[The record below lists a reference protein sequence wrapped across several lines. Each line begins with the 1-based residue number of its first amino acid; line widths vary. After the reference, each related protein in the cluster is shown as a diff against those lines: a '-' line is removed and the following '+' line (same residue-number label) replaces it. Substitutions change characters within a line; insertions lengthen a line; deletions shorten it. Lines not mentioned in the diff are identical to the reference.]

1 MTLRILVVDDSVV
14 FRSQIKAALED
25 IDGITVV
32 GSAANGKIALERI
45 EQGTVDVVI
54 LDLEMPEM
62 SGLEMLSIMRQRGMR
77 QTVIVF
83 AAPSGTGVEMALA
96 ALRAGAS
103 DFIAK
108 PQSAGSLEQAL
119 AGVQKDL
126 IPKILQFRE
135 KIQKRPVQA
144 PKTSPSPDG
153 LQADLRKLASGTVA
167 PISIASF
174 RPKVVAIGS
183 STGGPAAL
191 DSLFSKLKGQTL
203 RVPVFIA
210 QHMPPLFT
218 EYLAKRIGEISGH
231 PAKEAKDGEIVQ
243 AGIIYVAPGDYHM
256 TVERSKDGTQV
267 VLRLD
272 QGPKRNSVRPAVDSL
287 FESLAKVYAGGVAAF
302 VLTGMGE
309 DGTVGAKA
317 IKSSFGK
324 VVIQDQASSV
334 VWGMPGAVHDAGAF
348 DSMGNLESCSETL
361 LKLVG

>member
-62 SGLEMLSIMRQRGMR
+62 SGLEMLGIMRQRGLQ

-83 AAPSGTGVEMALA
+83 AAPSGSGVEMALA

-135 KIQKRPVQA
+135 KIQRKSVQLS
-144 PKTSPSPDG
+144 KTVPPPAA
-153 LQADLRKLASGTVA
+153 LQADLQRLASGPVSST
-167 PISIASF
+167 PITSF

-191 DSLFSKLKGQTL
+191 DSLFSKLKGHPL
-203 RVPVFIA
+203 RVPVFVA

-231 PAKEAKDGEIVQ
+231 PAKEGKDGDVVQ
-243 AGIIYVAPGDYHM
+243 TGTIYVAPGDFHM
-256 TVERSKDGTQV
+256 TVERSKDGGQV
-267 VLRLD
+267 LVRLD
-272 QGPKRNSVRPAVDSL
+272 QGPKRNSVRPAVDNL
-287 FESLAKVYAGGVAAF
+287 FESLTKVYGSGVAAF

-317 IKSSFGK
+317 IKSYFGK
-324 VVIQDQASSV
+324 VVIQDQVSSV
-334 VWGMPGAVHDAGAF
+334 VWGMPGAVHEAGAF
-348 DSMGNLESCSETL
+348 DSMGNLESCSEIL
-361 LKLVG
+361 IKLVA